1 MKQSLGW
8 DVYRREFLNYLRI
21 EKGLSANTVEAY
33 GRDVGKYLAY
43 LEDRKVP
50 GPEQVERA
58 NVTAFLALEKKRG
71 LGPSSLAREVS
82 SVKQF
87 HLFLVNEE
95 YTAHLPTSDLAT
107 PRKPQRLPHALSQS
121 EAARL
126 LEQPIPADAAGLRD
140 RAMLELL
147 YATGMRVS
155 ELTSLDTS
163 DLDLEQAEVRVT
175 GKGNKERLVP
185 LGATAADCVERYL
198 KFGRPRL
205 LGGRSQH
212 AVFLNQQGGRLS
224 RSGAWRI
231 IKKYAERAGLG
242 EHLTPHTLRH
252 SFATHLLE
260 NGADLRYIQELLGH
274 ASISTT
280 QIYTHVSREKIKEIY
295 MQAHPRSGK
304 RVEAG

>member
-8 DVYRREFLNYLRI
+8 DDYRREFLNYLRI
-21 EKGLSANTVEAY
+21 EKGLSANTLEAY
-33 GRDVGKYLAY
+33 GRDVGRYLAY
-43 LEDRKVP
+43 LEGRKVQ

-107 PRKPQRLPHALSQS
+107 PRKPQRLPRALSQA

-126 LEQPIPADAAGLRD
+126 LEQPITADAAGLRD
-140 RAMLELL
+140 RAMLEML

-205 LGGRSQH
+205 LGGRSQR

-231 IKKYAERAGLG
+231 IKKYAERVGLG

-304 RVEAG
+304 RVDAG